1 MGDWSHSRE
10 FEVGSVRNSIGEGT
24 SLWVEGKVPEV
35 GRRQGFSDRI
45 FLRYSST
52 EVARLRDR
60 LRVTKGTETSGG
72 VWPPSSGG
80 HATSVEC

>member
-1 MGDWSHSRE
+1 MGDWSHSKE

-35 GRRQGFSDRI
+35 GRSRGFLTGF

-52 EVARLRDR
+52 EVAGLRDR
-60 LRVTKGTETSGG
+60 LRVTKGTEASGG
-72 VWPPSSGG
+72 VWPPLVGQRP
-80 HATSVEC
+80 AV